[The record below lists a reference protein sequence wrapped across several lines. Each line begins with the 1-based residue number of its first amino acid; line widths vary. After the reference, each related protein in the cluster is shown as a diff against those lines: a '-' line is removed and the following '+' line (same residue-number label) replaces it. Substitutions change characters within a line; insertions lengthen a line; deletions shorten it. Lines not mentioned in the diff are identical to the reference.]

1 MKSLSE
7 SLLPIFIGTS
17 TGDETAW
24 LNFFSSLLAYIS
36 ALFSEIIWRFAP
48 VPSGEKD
55 QIQEGRVPTP
65 ECAF

>member
-24 LNFFSSLLAYIS
+24 FNFFSGLLAYIS
-36 ALFSEIIWRFAP
+36 ALFSVGLAP

-65 ECAF
+65 QCAF